1 MKSKSKAEKSTFY
14 YEPDF
19 LRTLEDVLKWLEKR
33 TGKSGFFN
41 PLLLLVYCTLYI
53 IVYGERSNGKTFAA
67 LLCALVRYVL
77 YGELFAIVRRWD
89 EDFKPKS
96 VNRLFGGLEKCGV
109 IEYLSGGEYTHIIH
123 RSRMFYLASWDEEG
137 NEVISPQPIGFAF
150 ALTGMEHDK
159 GGTYPPNVTSIIF
172 DEFLTRGMYLPDEM
186 ALFANVISTVVRD
199 DGEAKIWMLGNT
211 VSRYCPYF
219 REMGL
224 RHIRE
229 MEIGGIQ
236 EYTGTRKDCTIVVHW
251 ADGLPGGKATDKYFA
266 FDNPKLEMITEGK
279 FETAIYPHL
288 PFEISEADKVY
299 TFFVWFFDD
308 LLRGDVI
315 SKNGS
320 EFIFFTPKTTELK
333 YPDSDLIY
341 SNRDDPRPNWRRR
354 INRPFTDAEKAI
366 LNLIRAEKV
375 FYLDNECGE
384 VMRTYLQWCISEK
397 TV

>member
-1 MKSKSKAEKSTFY
+1 MKKSKKDEFY
-14 YEPDF
+14 YESDF
-19 LRTLEDVLKWLEKR
+19 IRMLEDVLQWLERK
-33 TGKSGFFN
+33 TGKTGFFN
-41 PLLLLVYCTLYI
+41 PLVLLVYCTLYI

-67 LLCALVRYVL
+67 MLCAVVRFFL
-77 YGELFAIVRRWD
+77 YGELFCYVRRWD

-96 VNRLFGGLEKCGV
+96 INRLFGGLEKTGV
-109 IEYLSGGEYTHIIH
+109 IEYLSGGEYNHVIC
-123 RSRMFYLASWDEEG
+123 RSRMFYLATWDENGAE
-137 NEVISPQPIGFAF
+137 IIAPQPFGYCF
-150 ALTGMEHDK
+150 ALTQMEHDK
-159 GGTYPPNVTSIIF
+159 GGTYPPNITSIIF

-199 DGEAKIWMLGNT
+199 DGQAKIWMLGNT

-251 ADGLPGGKATDKYFA
+251 ADGLPGGKETDKYFA
-266 FDNPKLEMITEGK
+266 FDNPKLTMITEGK

-288 PFEISEADKVY
+288 PFDISEADKVF

-308 LLRGDVI
+308 ILRGDIIV
-315 SKNGS
+315 KDGC

-333 YPDSDLIY
+333 FPDRELIY

-354 INRPFTDAEKAI
+354 ITRPMTPTEKAI
-366 LNLIRAEKV
+366 LDLIKAEKV

-384 VMRTYLQWCISEK
+384 VMRTYIQWSLSEK
-397 TV
+397 VV